1 VTPLGDV
8 QLLSTH
14 DQMLGGADGQEYLGA
29 VFPAH
34 PDYSRIICQDA
45 LLVGQRLAKE
55 GVLGRF
61 AIDFVV
67 VKDGAD
73 EWQSYAIEIN
83 LRKGGTTA
91 PYLILQ
97 FLTDGG
103 YDAEEGVYLTAERQP
118 RFYVASDH
126 VEHES
131 FRLFTTSQLLDVVSS
146 RGLHYSHVDQT
157 GVVMHMMSDVGEL
170 GRLGVTAIGRSPE
183 DARRVYDEFYA
194 VLVEEAGRL

>member
-1 VTPLGDV
+1 LAIRDHIVSRAANYDSFIEKIATEGAIVEEYVSGASIESPSVQLRVTPLGDV

-29 VFPAH
+29 VFPAR

-103 YDAEEGVYLTAERQP
+103 YDAEEGVYLTAER
-118 RFYVASDH
+118 
-126 VEHES
+126 
-131 FRLFTTSQLLDVVSS
+131 
-146 RGLHYSHVDQT
+146 
-157 GVVMHMMSDVGEL
+157 
-170 GRLGVTAIGRSPE
+170 
-183 DARRVYDEFYA
+183 
-194 VLVEEAGRL
+194 